1 MKHDEYQDVYRVMVK
16 DRDFK
21 IHYKR
26 FTSEEE
32 ARAFYY
38 SITNA
43 EARVRE
49 LDLIHQCKYI
59 TLEWELL

>member
-1 MKHDEYQDVYRVMVK
+1 MENEYQDCWRVMWK
-16 DRDFK
+16 DCDFK

-32 ARAFYY
+32 AKEFYY
-38 SITNA
+38 SITKPN
-43 EARVRE
+43 RVRE

>member
-1 MKHDEYQDVYRVMVK
+1 MENEYQDCWRVMWK

-32 ARAFYY
+32 AKKFYY
-38 SITNA
+38 SIQSTD
-43 EARVRE
+43 ARVRE